1 VASIRPLVDNAL
13 GLGVDMSLPLT
24 GVRVLD
30 LSRVLSGPYCTMLLA
45 DMGAEV
51 IKIEVPGEGDL
62 TRGKG
67 DPESEARG
75 GQAVFF
81 DLNRNKKSL
90 TLNLKAE
97 AGKEI
102 FQRLAESAD
111 VVVENYRP
119 DVMDRLGLGYPLLN
133 QINPRLIYCGISGFG
148 KTGPYSL
155 WPAYDQIAQG
165 MSGLM
170 SVTGDAQCAP
180 LRVGVS
186 IADSIAGLFAA
197 CGVLLALAHRQH
209 TGRGQ
214 EIQANLLDGLISM
227 FTARASNFLE
237 SGALVPPV
245 GNHLHDLGPAGTFET
260 RDGYINIT
268 AWPDETFHRLCAVL
282 GLGEL
287 WTDSRFVTPRSR
299 ATHRDALTDILNTKL
314 RRRAT
319 ADWIDLL
326 HQQHIACGPILN
338 LQQVFTDPQVLHNG
352 MVVEHE
358 HPTSGTR
365 RLLGFPLRLSEAPTT
380 IRLPAPALG
389 EHTDE
394 LVASLGYSQALIEA
408 FRNDGVL

>member
-1 VASIRPLVDNAL
+1 
-13 GLGVDMSLPLT
+13 MTLPLT
-24 GVRVLD
+24 GLRVLD

-51 IKIEVPGEGDL
+51 IKVEVPGEGDL

-75 GQAVFF
+75 GQPVFF

-90 TLNLKAE
+90 TLNLKAD

-102 FQRLAESAD
+102 LKRLVETAD
-111 VVVENYRP
+111 VLVENYRP
-119 DVMDRLGLGYPLLN
+119 DVMDRLELGYTVLCQL
-133 QINPRLIYCGISGFG
+133 NPRLIYCGISGFG

-170 SVTGDAQCAP
+170 SVTGDCQSAP
-180 LRVGVS
+180 MRVGVS
-186 IADSIAGLFAA
+186 IADTIAGLFAA
-197 CGVLLALAHRQH
+197 CGILLALAHRQH

-237 SGALVPPV
+237 SGVLIPPV

-260 RDGYINIT
+260 QDGYINIT
-268 AWPDETFHRLCAVL
+268 AWPDETFRRLCAAL
-282 GLGEL
+282 ELGEL
-287 WTDSRFVTPRSR
+287 WTDSRFITPRLR
-299 ATHRDALTDILNTKL
+299 ATHRDALTDILNATL
-314 RRRAT
+314 RLRLT
-319 ADWIDLL
+319 ADWMHIL
-326 HQQHIACGPILN
+326 HQQHIPCGPILN
-338 LQQVFTDPQVLHNG
+338 LRQVFADPQVLHNG
-352 MVVEHE
+352 IVVEHA
-358 HPTSGTR
+358 HPTGGRR
-365 RLLGFPLRLSEAPTT
+365 RLLGFPLKLSEAALE

-389 EHTDE
+389 EQTE
-394 LVASLGYSQALIEA
+394 ALLTELGYSRVLIEK
-408 FRNDGVL
+408 FRYDGVV

>member
-1 VASIRPLVDNAL
+1 MP
-13 GLGVDMSLPLT
+13 LPLD
-24 GVRVLD
+24 GLRVLD

-75 GQAVFF
+75 GQPVFF

-90 TLNLKAE
+90 TLNLKADV
-97 AGKEI
+97 GKEI
-102 FQRLAESAD
+102 FKRLAETAD
-111 VVVENYRP
+111 VLVENYRP
-119 DVMDRLGLGYPLLN
+119 DVMDRLGLGYAVLS
-133 QINPRLIYCGISGFG
+133 QINARLIYCGISGFG

-170 SVTGDAQCAP
+170 SVTGDGHCAP
-180 LRVGVS
+180 MRVGVS
-186 IADSIAGLFAA
+186 IADTIAGLFAA
-197 CGVLLALAHRQH
+197 CGILLALAHRQQS
-209 TGRGQ
+209 GRGQ

-237 SGALVPPV
+237 SGVLVPPV

-260 RDGYINIT
+260 QDGHINIT
-268 AWPDETFHRLCAVL
+268 AWPDDAFRRLCAAL
-282 GLGEL
+282 ELREL
-287 WTDSRFVTPRSR
+287 WTESRFATPRQR
-299 ATHRDALTDILNTKL
+299 ATHREALTEILNAKL
-314 RRRAT
+314 RLRTT
-319 ADWIDLL
+319 ADWMGIL
-326 HQQHIACGPILN
+326 HRQRIPCGPILN

-352 MVVEHE
+352 MVLAHD
-358 HPTSGTR
+358 HPTAGPR
-365 RLLGFPLRLSEAPTT
+365 RLLGFPLKLSAAPLA

-389 EHTDE
+389 EHTEE
-394 LVASLGYSQALIEA
+394 LLAGLGYSPTSIEQ
-408 FRNDGVL
+408 FRREGVL